1 MTDHVRQQIRDR
13 IVTNVTGLST
23 TGDRVYRSRVYPLN
37 ADTMPALLVYSKT
50 EDSEIDVMG
59 SPGVLNR
66 LVNIAIEG
74 YVRNITVYD
83 NKIDDICKEV
93 ETAMAADQKINGLAK
108 NSFLSST
115 EIEYTGEGDQ
125 PIGVVTMNYVV
136 QYRTATNAPQTALQV
151 IYGISKP

>member
-13 IVTNVTGLST
+13 IVTNVTGLTT
-23 TGDRVYRSRVYPLN
+23 TGARVFRSRVYPLN
-37 ADTMPALLVYSKT
+37 ADTMPALLVYST
-50 EDSEIDVMG
+50 SEDSDIDVMG

-66 LVNIAIEG
+66 TVNIAIEG

-93 ETAMAADQKINGLAK
+93 ETAMAGDQTINGLAK
-108 NSFLSST
+108 NSFLQST

-136 QYRTATNAPQTALQV
+136 QYRTVTNAPDTAV
-151 IYGISKP
+151 

>member
-1 MTDHVRQQIRDR
+1 MTDHIRQQIRDR

-23 TGDRVYRSRVYPLN
+23 TGARVYRSRVYPLN
-37 ADTMPALLVYSKT
+37 ADTMPALLVYTKT

-93 ETAMAADQKINGLAK
+93 ETAMAGDQTINGLAK

-136 QYRTATNAPQTALQV
+136 QYRTATNAPQTAL
-151 IYGISKP
+151 

>member
-23 TGDRVYRSRVYPLN
+23 TGARVYRSRVYPLN
-37 ADTMPALLVYSKT
+37 ADTMPALLVYST
-50 EDSEIDVMG
+50 SEDSEIDAMG
-59 SPGVLNR
+59 ATGVLNR
-66 LVNIAIEG
+66 TVTIAIEG

-136 QYRTATNAPQTALQV
+136 QYRTATNAPQTAL
-151 IYGISKP
+151 

>member
-13 IVTNVTGLST
+13 IVTNVTGLTT
-23 TGDRVYRSRVYPLN
+23 TGTRVFRSRVYPLN
-37 ADTMPALLVYSKT
+37 ADTMPALLVYST
-50 EDSEIDVMG
+50 SEDSDIDVMG

-66 LVNIAIEG
+66 TVNIAIEG

-93 ETAMAADQKINGLAK
+93 ETAMAGDQTINGLAK

-125 PIGVVTMNYVV
+125 PIGVVTLNYVV
-136 QYRTATNAPQTALQV
+136 QYRTVTNAPDTAV
-151 IYGISKP
+151 

>member
-23 TGDRVYRSRVYPLN
+23 TGARVYRSRVYPLN
-37 ADTMPALLVYSKT
+37 ADTMPALLVYTKT

-93 ETAMAADQKINGLAK
+93 EAAMAGDQTINGLAK

-136 QYRTATNAPQTALQV
+136 QYRTATNAPQTAL
-151 IYGISKP
+151 

>member
-13 IVTNVTGLST
+13 IVTNVTGLTT
-23 TGDRVYRSRVYPLN
+23 TGARVFRSRVYPLN
-37 ADTMPALLVYSKT
+37 ADTMPALLVYST
-50 EDSEIDVMG
+50 SEDSDIDVMG

-66 LVNIAIEG
+66 TVNIAIEG

-93 ETAMAADQKINGLAK
+93 ETAMAGDQTINGLAK
-108 NSFLSST
+108 NSFLQST

-136 QYRTATNAPQTALQV
+136 QYRTATNAPDTAV
-151 IYGISKP
+151 

>member
-13 IVTNVTGLST
+13 IVTNVTGLTT
-23 TGDRVYRSRVYPLN
+23 TGARVFRSRVYPLN
-37 ADTMPALLVYSKT
+37 ADTMPALLVYST
-50 EDSEIDVMG
+50 SEDSDIDVMG

-66 LVNIAIEG
+66 TVNIAIEG

-93 ETAMAADQKINGLAK
+93 ETAMAGDQTINGLAK

-136 QYRTATNAPQTALQV
+136 QYRTVTNAPDTAV
-151 IYGISKP
+151 